1 MSESAARAL
10 APVTIH
16 DSSVRQLV
24 MSSHDRG
31 SLKDMFV
38 QADLIEGLPHS
49 QHHKWGL
56 RDSQR
61 TINTIIVNKN
71 GC

>member
-16 DSSVRQLV
+16 DSAFRQLV
-24 MSSHDRG
+24 MSSHDHG

-38 QADLIEGLPHS
+38 QAYFGTDLTEGLPHS
-49 QHHKWGL
+49 QTVSGVCET
-56 RDSQR
+56 R
-61 TINTIIVNKN
+61 NVP
-71 GC
+71 